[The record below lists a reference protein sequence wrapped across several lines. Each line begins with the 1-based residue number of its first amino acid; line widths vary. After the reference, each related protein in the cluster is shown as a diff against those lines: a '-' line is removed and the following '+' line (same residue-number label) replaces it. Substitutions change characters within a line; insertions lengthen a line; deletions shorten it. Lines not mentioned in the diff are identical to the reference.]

1 MLPNGF
7 PFINPN
13 LMHAANIQQQIL
25 LQQRV
30 AMSGAG
36 GIGQLPLIN
45 MQTHNAVAAHA
56 AAAAAAAAAAPTRP
70 SPMLVPPGMGIDDS
84 NSSPADSDWSEH
96 KHTDGRIYYH
106 NKITKQSSWVKPD
119 ALKTPQERSASAQ
132 QQQPQQGQ
140 WKEFVTQDG
149 RPYYYNTV
157 TKKTQW
163 VKPDGEEITKG
174 DQKPLATTTV
184 DTAALAAAVQQKKA
198 ESDLE
203 KAMKA
208 TLASMPNVPLP
219 SEKNEEAQVND
230 EVELKKRQSERFREL
245 LRDKYNDGKIT
256 SSCNWDQAVKWIQND
271 PRFRI
276 LSKVSEKKQLF
287 NAWKVQRQKE
297 EKEEKRR
304 AIKDA
309 KENLEK
315 FLQEHPKMKESLKYQ
330 KANEMFAKEPLWI
343 AVNEEDKKEIF
354 KDCVGFVSR
363 RDKERKEESR
373 KRNLAAFSHIL
384 QSMDHITYKTT
395 WAQAQR
401 LLIENPQF
409 AEETDLQLMDKE
421 DALTVFEDHIKA
433 AEKEHDEEKE
443 QEEKRLRRQH
453 RKVREDYLLLLED
466 LHKRGEITSMSL
478 WSSLFPIISTDSRFE
493 HMLFQPGSSPL
504 DLFKFFVEELKDQ
517 YSEDRRLI
525 KDILTEKQCQIIAT
539 TEYKEFADWVLSHPN
554 GEKVDHGNMKLCYN
568 SMIEKAENKAKDEEK
583 ESLRKKRRVESEFR
597 NLLKAHNVD
606 EETEWSVIKPK
617 IEKEKAYLALE
628 DDEEREAA
636 FRHYKNGTTGT
647 ASGGEVL
654 EKPKKKK
661 KDKKKKSKRSDNNSE
676 SEGEIREKDKK
687 KKKKHSKEDRTDD
700 DEKNRKSKK
709 SRKRSRSRSVS
720 PRHTSEKRKRHESDT
735 D

>member
-1 MLPNGF
+1 
-7 PFINPN
+7 
-13 LMHAANIQQQIL
+13 
-25 LQQRV
+25 
-30 AMSGAG
+30 
-36 GIGQLPLIN
+36 
-45 MQTHNAVAAHA
+45 
-56 AAAAAAAAAAPTRP
+56 
-70 SPMLVPPGMGIDDS
+70 
-84 NSSPADSDWSEH
+84 
-96 KHTDGRIYYH
+96 
-106 NKITKQSSWVKPD
+106 
-119 ALKTPQERSASAQ
+119 
-132 QQQPQQGQ
+132 
-140 WKEFVTQDG
+140 
-149 RPYYYNTV
+149 
-157 TKKTQW
+157 
-163 VKPDGEEITKG
+163 
-174 DQKPLATTTV
+174 
-184 DTAALAAAVQQKKA
+184 
-198 ESDLE
+198 
-203 KAMKA
+203 
-208 TLASMPNVPLP
+208 
-219 SEKNEEAQVND
+219 
-230 EVELKKRQSERFREL
+230 
-245 LRDKYNDGKIT
+245 
-256 SSCNWDQAVKWIQND
+256 
-271 PRFRI
+271 
-276 LSKVSEKKQLF
+276 
-287 NAWKVQRQKE
+287 
-297 EKEEKRR
+297 
-304 AIKDA
+304 
-309 KENLEK
+309 
-315 FLQEHPKMKESLKYQ
+315 MKESLKYQ